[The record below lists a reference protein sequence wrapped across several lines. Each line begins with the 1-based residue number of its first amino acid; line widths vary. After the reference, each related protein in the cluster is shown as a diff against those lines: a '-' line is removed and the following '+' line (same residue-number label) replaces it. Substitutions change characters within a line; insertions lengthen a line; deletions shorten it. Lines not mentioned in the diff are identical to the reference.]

1 MSQLRAET
9 ARLLAVFEA
18 TGAVRVEADILQPA
32 AVLLDLYGEDIRAR
46 AYVTSD
52 PLRGEQM
59 LRPDFT
65 VPVVQR
71 HMAVSAEPARYT
83 YAGPVFRYQ
92 DSATG
97 RAAQSEQVGY
107 EVFDRSAPAGIEAE
121 VFGLFHRILAPLG
134 LTASTG
140 DVGLL
145 RAAID
150 GLTTSGA
157 RKAALRRHIWRPLR
171 FQSLLARFSQP
182 MAQKVL
188 GAGGQHI
195 GLRTAQDVHE
205 RLAKLQDEA
214 TAPPIPAA
222 EIEALTDLLAIRG
235 KLPNALKLLQALT
248 RRLPSIGPAVA
259 HMAVRIKALDAAG
272 VDVAQIGFEV
282 AYGLTAME
290 YYDGFV
296 FGFYAAKVGW
306 PAIASGGRYD
316 ALTRVLGQGRAVP
329 AVGGIIRPEYS
340 LRAATGSAL

>member
-1 MSQLRAET
+1 MSQLRAES

-18 TGAVRVEADILQPA
+18 TGAVRVEADILQQA
-32 AVLLDLYGEDIRAR
+32 DVLLDLYGEDIRAR

-65 VPVVQR
+65 VPVVQQ

-107 EVFDRSAPAGIEAE
+107 EVFDRSAPEAIEAE

-150 GLTTSGA
+150 GLTTSEA
-157 RKAALRRHIWRPLR
+157 RKAALRRHIWRPAR
-171 FQSLLARFSQP
+171 FQSLLDRFSQP
-182 MAQKVL
+182 VASVFASYPSAKL
-188 GAGGQHI
+188 DLWCSRRA
-195 GLRTAQDVHE
+195 
-205 RLAKLQDEA
+205 RLAISL
-214 TAPPIPAA
+214 AA
-222 EIEALTDLLAIRG
+222 VT
-235 KLPNALKLLQALT
+235 
-248 RRLPSIGPAVA
+248 
-259 HMAVRIKALDAAG
+259 
-272 VDVAQIGFEV
+272 
-282 AYGLTAME
+282 YC
-290 YYDGFV
+290 
-296 FGFYAAKVGW
+296 
-306 PAIASGGRYD
+306 
-316 ALTRVLGQGRAVP
+316 
-329 AVGGIIRPEYS
+329 
-340 LRAATGSAL
+340 